1 MSIFKTRYKTTV
13 ATTVSRGIPD
23 NMIPDAVKI
32 GALKGILSGEQ
43 LVENILEEINA
54 SIGIKA
60 ERMYRYAKA
69 SYVHGLPSSSIHF
82 SNAGEAAVREVL
94 TALEGQP
101 VTIKYSKYGPL
112 NSLHYGWMAIIE
124 QYGYNPQTNEL
135 TVLSAIKKYPVY
147 LADMVV
153 NVAEATVVE
162 LENGSLDQWGTA
174 PSAGYT
180 PKTPMFSGGSEL
192 SKPIRSTPYA
202 VDLSASVDYL
212 RVDYVWNKDYIHE
225 ESLKIPITGLDVNK
239 NYFQA
244 KYVVGGITKYWR
256 YQDDLGTHP
265 TLDALFSTTQDS
277 LGKFFPFVYFRHKKK
292 SVAKDPNSVEYKSS
306 TKLMKY
312 LGMNYGDLA
321 ESINQ
326 NPDIDDVEQ
335 ALFMMGVPAD
345 TTNEVEQ
352 RYLFDFFNRAYVESG
367 GMVRSSSVKIAGLF
381 SATST
386 TGRGAE
392 TSIVI
397 EDARSKMTLGM
408 TGLYRHKKVGVIAP
422 VGRHSS
428 ECVVQ
433 KVTNTAIAYVDG
445 FDTVGSPYTWESKVP
460 CHYYRKQLTAG
471 IYEELQ
477 VYDLNMSYRVWKDY
491 ETTSDEDKKI
501 LLVPVDH
508 SITENYSASD
518 REELYARSFHYVFN
532 SRVVT
537 KIKWYQGAFFKFVLI
552 VVAVAITIVTW
563 GTDGGYTLGA
573 ALAAGDYLY
582 IAMTVLAFIVKSAIE
597 AAVIKLFVKLAG
609 VEAVLV
615 VAIILAMYGIYSSFD
630 TAPAAGTATT
640 SSAVKGAPWSNQLL
654 KISSGLIKEVGS
666 YYTEALQG
674 LQDEYTDFLGQAK
687 KQDEALQTAANLL
700 KDTSILSP
708 FVIFG
713 ESPDDFFNRTCHAGN
728 IGIVAIDAIHNYV
741 DIALT
746 LPKLDTTVGD
756 TFSV

>member
-1 MSIFKTRYKTTV
+1 MSIFKTRYKTSV
-13 ATTVSRGIPD
+13 ATTVTRGIPD
-23 NMIPDAVKI
+23 NMIPDAVKT
-32 GALKGILSGEQ
+32 GTLKGIFAGDQ
-43 LVENILEEINA
+43 LVENILEEIA
-54 SIGIKA
+54 SSIGVKA
-60 ERMYRYAKA
+60 ERMYRYAETD
-69 SYVHGLPSSSIHF
+69 YVHGLPSSSIHF
-82 SNAGEAAVREVL
+82 SNAGQAAVQAVL
-94 TALEGQP
+94 TTLEGQP

-112 NSLHYGWMAIIE
+112 NSLHFGWMAIVE
-124 QYGYNPQTNEL
+124 RYGYNAQTNEL
-135 TVLSAIKKYPVY
+135 TVLSAAKGRPVY

-153 NVAEATVVE
+153 MVAEATVAE
-162 LENGSLDQWGTA
+162 LENGSLDQWGTS
-174 PSAGYT
+174 PRSGYVPT
-180 PKTPMFSGGSEL
+180 LGMFSGGSGFSTIL
-192 SKPIRSTPYA
+192 RSTPYA
-202 VDLSASVDYL
+202 IDLSASVDYI
-212 RVDYVWNKDYIHE
+212 RVDYVWDKDYIHE

-265 TLDALFSTTQDS
+265 TLDALFATSQDS

-312 LGMNYGDLA
+312 LGMDYGDLA

-335 ALFMMGVPAD
+335 ALFMMAVPAD
-345 TTNEVEQ
+345 TTNELEQ
-352 RYLFDFFNRAYVESG
+352 GYLFDFFNRAYIESG
-367 GMVRSSSVKIAGLF
+367 GMVRSSSVQIASIA
-381 SATST
+381 SAIST

-408 TGLYRHKKVGVIAP
+408 TGLYKQNKVGVVAP
-422 VGRHSS
+422 VGKHTS
-428 ECVVQ
+428 ERIVQ
-433 KVTNTAIAYVDG
+433 NVTNTSIAYADE
-445 FDTVGSPYTWESKVP
+445 FDTIGSPYTWVSKVP
-460 CHYYRKQLTAG
+460 CHYYRKQVSTN

-477 VYDLNMSYRVWKDY
+477 VYELNMSYRVWEDY
-491 ETTSDEDKKI
+491 ETTSDDDGKI
-501 LLVPVDH
+501 LLIPLDH
-508 SITENYSASD
+508 SITQNYTASD

-537 KIKWYQGAFFKFVLI
+537 KIKWYQGSFFKFVLI

-563 GTDGGYTLGA
+563 GTDGGYTLAA
-573 ALAAGDYLY
+573 ALAAGNYLY
-582 IAMTVLAFIVKSAIE
+582 IAMTVLAFIVKSVIE

-640 SSAVKGAPWSNQLL
+640 SSAVKGAPWSTQLL

-674 LQDEYTDFLGQAK
+674 LQGEYTDFLGQAK

>member
-23 NMIPDAVKI
+23 AMVPDSVQI
-32 GALKGILSGEQ
+32 GTLRGIFTGGQ
-43 LVENILEEINA
+43 LVENILEEVTS
-54 SIGIKA
+54 SIGVKA

-112 NSLHYGWMAIIE
+112 NSLHYGWMALIA

-135 TVLSAIKKYPVY
+135 TTLSASKGKKVY
-147 LADMVV
+147 LADMTVII
-153 NVAEATVVE
+153 AEATVAE

-244 KYVVGGITKYWR
+244 KYVVEGITKYWR

-321 ESINQ
+321 DSINQ

-367 GMVRSSSVKIAGLF
+367 GMVRSSSVKIASLF

-386 TGRGAE
+386 IGRGAE

-408 TGLYRHKKVGVIAP
+408 TGLYRHLKAGVVAP

-428 ECVVQ
+428 ERVVQ
-433 KVTNTAIAYVDG
+433 KVTNTSIAYADEN
-445 FDTVGSPYTWESKVP
+445 DTIGTPYTWESKVP

-477 VYDLNMSYRVWKDY
+477 VYELNMSYRVWEDY

-537 KIKWYQGAFFKFVLI
+537 KIKWYQGAFFRFVMI
-552 VVAVAITIVTW
+552 VVAVVITI
-563 GTDGGYTLGA
+563 LGDYSGSALSA
-573 ALAAGDYLY
+573 ALMLEEYGLAALILLEG
-582 IAMTVLAFIVKSAIE
+582 IMTM
-597 AAVIKLFVKLAG
+597 AVVNVVMKLFVKLVGAEFALVLAAAVALYAG
-609 VEAVLV
+609 YQAFDAGS
-615 VAIILAMYGIYSSFD
+615 VA
-630 TAPAAGTATT
+630 
-640 SSAVKGAPWSNQLL
+640 GAPWASDLL
-654 KISSGLIKEVGS
+654 NLASGLMKEAGS
-666 YYTEALQG
+666 FYTEALQG

-687 KQDEALQTAANLL
+687 EQDEALQTAANLL

-713 ESPDDFFNRTCHAGN
+713 ESPDDFFNRTSHAEN

>member
-23 NMIPDAVKI
+23 AMVPDSVQI
-32 GALKGILSGEQ
+32 GTLRGIFTGGQ
-43 LVENILEEINA
+43 LVENILEEVTS
-54 SIGIKA
+54 SIGVKA

-112 NSLHYGWMAIIE
+112 NSLHYGWMALIA

-135 TVLSAIKKYPVY
+135 TTLSASKGKKVY
-147 LADMVV
+147 LADMTVII
-153 NVAEATVVE
+153 AEATVAE

-321 ESINQ
+321 DSINQ

-367 GMVRSSSVKIAGLF
+367 GMVRSSSVKIASLF

-386 TGRGAE
+386 IGRGAE

-408 TGLYRHKKVGVIAP
+408 TGLYRHLKAGVVAP

-428 ECVVQ
+428 ERVVQ
-433 KVTNTAIAYVDG
+433 KVTNTSIAYADES
-445 FDTVGSPYTWESKVP
+445 DTIGTPYTWESKVP

-477 VYDLNMSYRVWKDY
+477 VYELNMSYRVWEDY

-537 KIKWYQGAFFKFVLI
+537 KIKWYQGAFFRFVMI
-552 VVAVAITIVTW
+552 VVAVVITI
-563 GTDGGYTLGA
+563 LGDYSGSALSA
-573 ALAAGDYLY
+573 ALMLEEYGLAALILLEG
-582 IAMTVLAFIVKSAIE
+582 IMTM
-597 AAVIKLFVKLAG
+597 AVVNVVMKLFVKLVGAEFALVLAAAVALYAG
-609 VEAVLV
+609 YQAFDAGS
-615 VAIILAMYGIYSSFD
+615 VA
-630 TAPAAGTATT
+630 
-640 SSAVKGAPWSNQLL
+640 GAPWASDLL
-654 KISSGLIKEVGS
+654 NLASGLMKEAGS
-666 YYTEALQG
+666 FYTEALQG

-687 KQDEALQTAANLL
+687 EQDEALQTAANLL

-713 ESPDDFFNRTCHAGN
+713 ESPDDFFNRTSHAEN

>member
-23 NMIPDAVKI
+23 AMVPDSVQI
-32 GALKGILSGEQ
+32 GTLRGIFTGGQ
-43 LVENILEEINA
+43 LVENILEEVTS
-54 SIGIKA
+54 SIGVKA

-112 NSLHYGWMAIIE
+112 NSLHYGWMALIA

-135 TVLSAIKKYPVY
+135 TTLSASKGKKVY
-147 LADMVV
+147 LADMTVII
-153 NVAEATVVE
+153 AEATVAE

-244 KYVVGGITKYWR
+244 KYVVEGITKYWR

-321 ESINQ
+321 DSINQ

-367 GMVRSSSVKIAGLF
+367 GMVRSSSVKIASLF

-386 TGRGAE
+386 IGRGAE

-408 TGLYRHKKVGVIAP
+408 TGLYRHLKAGVVAP

-428 ECVVQ
+428 ERVVQ
-433 KVTNTAIAYVDG
+433 KVTNTSIAYADES
-445 FDTVGSPYTWESKVP
+445 DTIGTPYTWESKVP

-477 VYDLNMSYRVWKDY
+477 VYELNMSYRVWEDY

-537 KIKWYQGAFFKFVLI
+537 KIKWYQGAFFRFVMI
-552 VVAVAITIVTW
+552 VVAVVITI
-563 GTDGGYTLGA
+563 LGDYSGSALSA
-573 ALAAGDYLY
+573 ALMLEEYGLAALILLEG
-582 IAMTVLAFIVKSAIE
+582 IMTM
-597 AAVIKLFVKLAG
+597 AVVNVVMKLFVKLVGAEFALVLAAAVALYAG
-609 VEAVLV
+609 YQAFDAGS
-615 VAIILAMYGIYSSFD
+615 VA
-630 TAPAAGTATT
+630 
-640 SSAVKGAPWSNQLL
+640 GAPWASDLL
-654 KISSGLIKEVGS
+654 NLASGLMKEAGS
-666 YYTEALQG
+666 FYTEALQG

-687 KQDEALQTAANLL
+687 EQDEALQTAANLL

-713 ESPDDFFNRTCHAGN
+713 ESPDDFFNRTSHAEN

>member
-23 NMIPDAVKI
+23 AMVPDSVQI
-32 GALKGILSGEQ
+32 GTLRGIFAGEQ
-43 LVENILEEINA
+43 LVENILEEVTS
-54 SIGIKA
+54 SIGVKA

-82 SNAGEAAVREVL
+82 SNAGEAAVQEVL

-112 NSLHYGWMAIIE
+112 NSLHYGWMALIA

-180 PKTPMFSGGSEL
+180 PKTPMFSGGSGL

-202 VDLSASVDYL
+202 VDLSAQVDYL
-212 RVDYVWNKDYIHE
+212 RVDYVWDKDYIHE

-321 ESINQ
+321 DSINQ

-367 GMVRSSSVKIAGLF
+367 GMVRSSSVKIASLF

-408 TGLYRHKKVGVIAP
+408 TGLYRHLKAGVVAP

-428 ECVVQ
+428 ERVVQ
-433 KVTNTAIAYVDG
+433 KVTNTAIAYVDE
-445 FDTVGSPYTWESKVP
+445 FDTVGSPYTWKSKVP

-477 VYDLNMSYRVWKDY
+477 VYELNMSYRVWKDY

-537 KIKWYQGAFFKFVLI
+537 KIKWYQGAFFRFVMI
-552 VVAVAITIVTW
+552 VVAVVITI
-563 GTDGGYTLGA
+563 LGDYSGSALSA
-573 ALAAGDYLY
+573 ALLLEEFGLAALILLEG
-582 IAMTVLAFIVKSAIE
+582 IMTM
-597 AAVIKLFVKLAG
+597 AVVNVVMKLFVKLVGAEFALVLAAAVALYAG
-609 VEAVLV
+609 YQAFDAGS
-615 VAIILAMYGIYSSFD
+615 VA
-630 TAPAAGTATT
+630 
-640 SSAVKGAPWSNQLL
+640 GAPWASDLL
-654 KISSGLIKEVGS
+654 NLASGLMKEAGS
-666 YYTEALQG
+666 FYTEALQG

-687 KQDEALQTAANLL
+687 EQDEALQTAANLL